1 MGEITMEYTKEQELY
16 LVYEHLLSN
25 LQEIQ
30 SNPILLDFI
39 EDAIQQLREFE
50 EEYPEIVA
58 EYHFNKKSNLG

>member
-1 MGEITMEYTKEQELY
+1 MEYTKEQELY

-30 SNPILLDFI
+30 SNPILLDFR

-58 EYHFNKKSNLG
+58 EYYFNTKQGENNE

>member
-1 MGEITMEYTKEQELY
+1 M
-16 LVYEHLLSN
+16 YEHLLSN

-30 SNPILLDFI
+30 SNPILLDFR

-58 EYHFNKKSNLG
+58 EYYFNTKQGENNE

>member
-1 MGEITMEYTKEQELY
+1 M
-16 LVYEHLLSN
+16 YEHLLSN

-30 SNPILLDFI
+30 SNPILLDFR

-58 EYHFNKKSNLG
+58 EYHFNNK